1 MNKLLLVVLAAL
13 MVGGCASSNSTK
25 APGERAASGHAAVDA
40 KVPHFD
46 LPIQPLDARELGYA
60 VQWPKTLALKRGDQL
75 KHVVLA
81 GDLILTIETPN
92 NTLTATSFH
101 TGETMWRVPV
111 GSPLEILYP
120 PFRVGDRV
128 LVNSNRRMFNF
139 RARDGKQLYVTNLD
153 YPVSHPPA
161 MLGEYAIFGG
171 GGGRIFAHDI
181 VTGFAK
187 WQYTLPSEIKVSP
200 VVSGQAVFAVDST
213 GVFAQL
219 DGASGRLMWKGR
231 AFAPV
236 TAAPA
241 IGNAIYL
248 ASHDQTLYAL
258 DRLSG
263 GDRWKF
269 RETEPLKHSP
279 VVMAGSQYVFLPLG
293 NRGLVAVDAA
303 TGKEVWRINEPATPV
318 LIRGDR
324 LMLNM
329 GSALREVELNT
340 GRTIQE
346 IATKPLKT
354 VLHDPESGSIVL
366 VTPRGEL
373 QRIDPVR

>member
-1 MNKLLLVVLAAL
+1 
-13 MVGGCASSNSTK
+13 
-25 APGERAASGHAAVDA
+25 
-40 KVPHFD
+40 
-46 LPIQPLDARELGYA
+46 
-60 VQWPKTLALKRGDQL
+60 
-75 KHVVLA
+75 
-81 GDLILTIETPN
+81 
-92 NTLTATSFH
+92 
-101 TGETMWRVPV
+101 
-111 GSPLEILYP
+111 
-120 PFRVGDRV
+120 
-128 LVNSNRRMFNF
+128 
-139 RARDGKQLYVTNLD
+139 
-153 YPVSHPPA
+153 SHPPA

-200 VVSGQAVFAVDST
+200 VVSGQAVFAVDSS

-279 VVMAGSQYVFLPLG
+279 VVMAGSQYV
-293 NRGLVAVDAA
+293 
-303 TGKEVWRINEPATPV
+303 
-318 LIRGDR
+318 
-324 LMLNM
+324 
-329 GSALREVELNT
+329 
-340 GRTIQE
+340 
-346 IATKPLKT
+346 
-354 VLHDPESGSIVL
+354 
-366 VTPRGEL
+366 
-373 QRIDPVR
+373 